1 MNITQI
7 LDACTG
13 CGVCAAVCPSAAVK
27 MQPDAHGFL
36 RPVVDDAACTDCGLC
51 TRKCPVSVL
60 PQNSAHTDVLTGY
73 AKDGAL
79 LPRSSSG
86 AIFPVLA
93 AEIIRKGGL
102 VFGAAFDGQ
111 FQVVHTAAES
121 VEELSALCSSKYV
134 QGRIPSD
141 CYAQVK
147 AALVAGRWVYFSG
160 MPCQVAALK
169 SYLSRDYDTLITQDT
184 ACHSIP
190 SPLVWEGYKAELEKQ
205 YGGKLTAFSFR
216 NKANGW
222 EAYHSDAEFMACH
235 KQLLANGLTTDT
247 PVDELATADEVS
259 YTKEGSPLY
268 IELHRHLFDSAEDA
282 HDELNHFFTD
292 INPVE
297 IDGLLVMPP
306 HEHLLYLILH
316 AYKHFVRSGIGLRQ
330 FCDIGLWAWEYH
342 DEIDWQRLHE
352 QCESVHAATFAAAAF
367 RIARDYLGIDF
378 DLPTPWDASIDAE
391 PLLHDTLCGGV
402 YGSNDLTRLHSST
415 VTLNAVKASR
425 TGEKSSVLS
434 TVFPKREY
442 LERRYPYLKKR
453 PYLLPVAWVQ
463 RLVHYAGE
471 KKTGADSSASGSI
484 KLAKER
490 IELMKRYGIMD

>member
-13 CGVCAAVCPSAAVK
+13 CGVCAAVCPSAAVR

-73 AKDGAL
+73 AKDGTL

-93 AEIIRKGGL
+93 AEIIRRGGL

-147 AALVAGRWVYFSG
+147 AALAAGRWVYFSG

-169 SYLSRDYDTLITQDT
+169 SYLGRDYDTLITQDT
-184 ACHSIP
+184 ACHSVP

-205 YGGKLTAFSFR
+205 HSGKLTSFSFR

-222 EAYHSDAEFMACH
+222 EASIFAPRLITVESS
-235 KQLLANGLTTDT
+235 
-247 PVDELATADEVS
+247 P
-259 YTKEGSPLY
+259 SPLPKAP
-268 IELHRHLFDSAEDA
+268 ISAVLSRDCTPA
-282 HDELNHFFTD
+282 A
-292 INPVE
+292 PA
-297 IDGLLVMPP
+297 
-306 HEHLLYLILH
+306 LY
-316 AYKHFVRSGIGLRQ
+316 ASSKGS
-330 FCDIGLWAWEYH
+330 
-342 DEIDWQRLHE
+342 
-352 QCESVHAATFAAAAF
+352 SVAATSRCPIIGVSRESSRTPTTRRAHPLFCCIVKRDAACWKAA
-367 RIARDYLGIDF
+367 RISCNSSPQPKTR
-378 DLPTPWDASIDAE
+378 LP
-391 PLLHDTLCGGV
+391 
-402 YGSNDLTRLHSST
+402 LTRRCLHPFKSPSATMNSGKTT
-415 VTLNAVKASR
+415 VKRPLPIWFPPAASR
-425 TGEKSSVLS
+425 QRTNWQKNDGTEVC
-434 TVFPKREY
+434 
-442 LERRYPYLKKR
+442 
-453 PYLLPVAWVQ
+453 WHVQ
-463 RLVHYAGE
+463 FAN
-471 KKTGADSSASGSI
+471 
-484 KLAKER
+484 
-490 IELMKRYGIMD
+490 

>member
-184 ACHSIP
+184 ACHSVP
-190 SPLVWEGYKAELEKQ
+190 SPMVWKNYRSALEMQ
-205 YGGKLTAFSFR
+205 NGSKLKSFSFR
-216 NKANGW
+216 KKATGW
-222 EAYHSDAEFMACH
+222 ENYHIHAVFESGEEFSQPAAENPYQRGFIKGLYSRSACFDCKFKGIERCSDITLADYWGVKGIQPEAYHPQGTSLVLLHSEKGRALLERCKDRLQTCPAAEGALTWNPAMLRPIQKPARYDEFWAGYEQKPFAELVSACCE
-235 KQLLANGLTTDT
+235 
-247 PVDELATADEVS
+247 P
-259 YTKEGSPLY
+259 TKE
-268 IELHRHLFDSAEDA
+268 EA
-282 HDELNHFFTD
+282 
-292 INPVE
+292 
-297 IDGLLVMPP
+297 
-306 HEHLLYLILH
+306 
-316 AYKHFVRSGIGLRQ
+316 
-330 FCDIGLWAWEYH
+330 
-342 DEIDWQRLHE
+342 
-352 QCESVHAATFAAAAF
+352 
-367 RIARDYLGIDF
+367 
-378 DLPTPWDASIDAE
+378 
-391 PLLHDTLCGGV
+391 
-402 YGSNDLTRLHSST
+402 
-415 VTLNAVKASR
+415 
-425 TGEKSSVLS
+425 
-434 TVFPKREY
+434 
-442 LERRYPYLKKR
+442 
-453 PYLLPVAWVQ
+453 
-463 RLVHYAGE
+463 
-471 KKTGADSSASGSI
+471 
-484 KLAKER
+484 AKER
-490 IELMKRYGIMD
+490 WNRSLLARVIRRLTR